1 MFSDFVYRLC
11 PRPRFTGLTRAVHT
25 AIMPPKPVLGFSLLY
40 VQINSVTK
48 FWAHGFVAQ
57 IG

>member
-1 MFSDFVYRLC
+1 
-11 PRPRFTGLTRAVHT
+11 
-25 AIMPPKPVLGFSLLY
+25 MPPKPVLGFSLLY